1 MSLVMAQTLRLFTH
15 ITPVLLQLAFTLRTA
30 DCWAQPTPPAAERQ
44 PEGQSPT
51 KPAVD
56 AAAPAQAPAAEAP
69 PAATDE
75 ATKTEATTPAA
86 ETSPEAVPS
95 GNTANSGPCPCSPP
109 PSTASNA
116 AVAGAQ
122 GAGASMQ
129 DTPPRPA
136 APKLPIRELNPWA
149 LSGDVGWN
157 SLVGFGPV
165 VTRHLSPHF
174 SLDAGA
180 GLSLEGIKFGGRA
193 RYNFLKSD
201 LTPFVGVGAMH
212 ALGVDKMTIN
222 EPNED
227 EDSIEPGD
235 FVADVRIKP
244 STYAQ
249 VVTGLDWID
258 RNNNINLTGTIGY
271 AHLLQRDNVEVLA
284 GSLEGEHEDAAD
296 VGFGSGLVV
305 SLGMGYSF

>member
-1 MSLVMAQTLRLFTH
+1 MAQTLRLFTH

-30 DCWAQPTPPAAERQ
+30 DCMAQPTQPAVERQ
-44 PEGQSPT
+44 PEGQGPT

-56 AAAPAQAPAAEAP
+56 TAALAQTPAVAASPAETDAAAPTEATPPAAEAAP
-69 PAATDE
+69 EVAP
-75 ATKTEATTPAA
+75 
-86 ETSPEAVPS
+86 TS
-95 GNTANSGPCPCSPP
+95 NTANAGPCPCSPP
-109 PSTASNA
+109 ANTASSA
-116 AVAGAQ
+116 SVTGAQ
-122 GAGASMQ
+122 GAGASIQ

-165 VTRHLSPHF
+165 VTRHVTPHF
-174 SLDAGA
+174 SIDAGA

-201 LTPFVGVGAMH
+201 LTPFVGLGAMH
-212 ALGVDKMTIN
+212 ALGVDKLTIN

-227 EDSIEPGD
+227 EDSIQPGD

-271 AHLLQRDNVEVLA
+271 AQLLQRDNVEVLA

-296 VGFGSGLVV
+296 LSFGSGLVV